1 MFLVPVDTIKILQTI
16 GQHVTS
22 VLLHVLVVQQ
32 KQQLVLQLL
41 IVYVLRLKIL
51 VLVRMVQLPL
61 VQLVLPM
68 VPTFVRPVPVD
79 ITKMVTRVLD
89 VDLLVVTE
97 KEKQLL
103 VRLHRI
109 VFVQEIPVL
118 VQMVQ
123 LPLVQLVLPM
133 VPAFVRPVP
142 VDISKM
148 ITTFVPFSHRR
159 IIP

>member
-1 MFLVPVDTIKILQTI
+1 MILVPVDTIKILQTI

-68 VPTFVRPVPVD
+68 VPEFVRPVLVD
-79 ITKMVTRVLD
+79 ITKVGARVLG
-89 VDLLVVTE
+89 VDLLVVPEQE
-97 KEKQLL
+97 KRLL
-103 VRLHRI
+103 VLLRPIVYVHR
-109 VFVQEIPVL
+109 IPVL

-133 VPAFVRPVP
+133 VPIFVRPVI
-142 VDISKM
+142 VDTIKLV
-148 ITTFVPFSHRR
+148 TLALLDHVC
-159 IIP
+159 

>member
-51 VLVRMVQLPL
+51 VLVQMVQLPL

-68 VPTFVRPVPVD
+68 VPTFVRHVLVD
-79 ITKMVTRVLD
+79 ITKMVTCVLD
-89 VDLLVVTE
+89 VDLDVVLEQE
-97 KEKQLL
+97 KRLL
-103 VRLHRI
+103 VRLRPIVYVHR
-109 VFVQEIPVL
+109 IPVL

-133 VPAFVRPVP
+133 VPIFVRPVI
-142 VDISKM
+142 VDTIKLV
-148 ITTFVPFSHRR
+148 TLALLDHVC
-159 IIP
+159 